1 MRAQDNIIKQ
11 WKLEFNLPL
20 RQGFLTKESAYGSKQ
35 SVKKQPEKKKEGLQ
49 DSPNSV
55 MMIDE
60 ESLYNY
66 NDNNESQSSNF
77 LWFNEVHRLA
87 QGVKWFGIGQNE
99 LHNLKKEYLEYIE
112 KNNLIK
118 NKDKDFPSPLKTLV
132 ENQEILEKTVLMS
145 QFSRW
150 N

>member
-1 MRAQDNIIKQ
+1 LRAQDNIIKQ

-87 QGVKWFGIGQNE
+87 
-99 LHNLKKEYLEYIE
+99 
-112 KNNLIK
+112 
-118 NKDKDFPSPLKTLV
+118 
-132 ENQEILEKTVLMS
+132 
-145 QFSRW
+145 
-150 N
+150 